1 MSVRA
6 QRRYGW
12 PALVLLVVAAVG
24 FGLQGLGLP
33 LDRDEGSFATIAR
46 GLLAG
51 ALPYRDAFDHKGPG
65 VYYALAGVF
74 GLTRGLSPLAQVVAA
89 RVLMLMVNVLSAVV
103 IYALGR
109 RWCDERVGLVA
120 AMLWLAFAPV
130 FDGSRVFTEGFAVL
144 PTLLAVWL
152 SFSLAP
158 STLRSLGAGALLGAA
173 SAFKQTSVLAFP
185 ALWMLG
191 CNPFA
196 LAAGFALPWL
206 AIWGAFAAAHA
217 GAPFLD
223 QVVVANLH
231 YPPQARGEWW
241 PHMTKPLL
249 TCALLFVFDAYGL
262 WLAFKNSKDVAF
274 RRITRGLCAL
284 QVLTL
289 LPFVTHAYA
298 HYWVQVLPWIVLP
311 AALAAVR
318 FFEAATPAWLRTA
331 ATVALAATFVA
342 AFWRPL
348 SDRPWTLG
356 DQVSAAAQI
365 VAAARPGDR
374 ITIGPAEPEYYFLS
388 GLPSPTP
395 YLYLLDV
402 DRARF
407 WPEFNRDLAAGRFS
421 LVAWFGDCP
430 SAEDREACA
439 HLANGFDPVAS
450 DPRTGLRIYRRRD

>member
-1 MSVRA
+1 VIVRA
-6 QRRYGW
+6 QRRYGL
-12 PALVLLVVAAVG
+12 PALALLVMAAIG

-65 VYYALAGVF
+65 IYYVLAAVF
-74 GLTRGLSPLAQVVAA
+74 GLTHGLSPLAQVVAA
-89 RVLMLMVNVLSAVV
+89 RVLMLVVNVLSAAV

-109 RWCDERVGLVA
+109 RWCDARGGLVA
-120 AMLWLAFAPV
+120 ALLWLAFAPV

-152 SFSLAP
+152 SLARR
-158 STLRSLGAGALLGAA
+158 SWAARSLGAGKARTLVCLNAE
-173 SAFKQTSVLAFP
+173 
-185 ALWMLG
+185 
-191 CNPFA
+191 
-196 LAAGFALPWL
+196 
-206 AIWGAFAAAHA
+206 AAHA

-231 YPPQARGEWW
+231 YPPQPRGEWW

-249 TCALLFVFDAYGL
+249 TCVLLFAFDVYGL
-262 WLAFKNSKDVAF
+262 RLAFASAGNATF
-274 RRITRGLCAL
+274 QRATRGLLAL

-289 LPFVTHAYA
+289 LPFATHAYA
-298 HYWVQVLPWIVLP
+298 HYWVQVLPWVVLP
-311 AALAAVR
+311 AALGAVR
-318 FFEAATPAWLRTA
+318 FFEVTTPERLRTA
-331 ATVALAATFVA
+331 ATLALAATFAA

-348 SDRPWTLG
+348 SDRPWTLH

-365 VAAARPGDR
+365 VAAARAGDR

-388 GLPSPTP
+388 GLPAPTP

-407 WPEFNRDLAAGRFS
+407 WPEFNRDLASGRFS
-421 LVAWFGDCP
+421 LVAWFGVCP
-430 SAEDREACA
+430 SAEDRAACA
-439 HLANGFDPVAS
+439 SLANGFAPVAS

>member
-1 MSVRA
+1 VIVRA
-6 QRRYGW
+6 QRRYGL
-12 PALVLLVVAAVG
+12 PALALLVLAAIG

-65 VYYALAGVF
+65 IYYVLAAVF
-74 GLTRGLSPLAQVVAA
+74 GLTHGLSPLAQVVAA
-89 RVLMLMVNVLSAVV
+89 RVLMLVVNVLSAAV

-109 RWCDERVGLVA
+109 RWCDARVGLVA
-120 AMLWLAFAPV
+120 ALLWLAFAPV

-152 SFSLAP
+152 SLARR
-158 STLRSLGAGALLGAA
+158 SWAARSLGAGALLGAA

-185 ALWMLG
+185 ALWLLG
-191 CNPFA
+191 ANPFA

-231 YPPQARGEWW
+231 YPPQPRGEWW

-249 TCALLFVFDAYGL
+249 TCVLLFAFDVYGL
-262 WLAFKNSKDVAF
+262 RLAFASAGNATF
-274 RRITRGLCAL
+274 QRATRGLLAL

-289 LPFVTHAYA
+289 LPFATHAYA
-298 HYWVQVLPWIVLP
+298 HYWVQVLPWVVLP
-311 AALAAVR
+311 AALGAVR
-318 FFEAATPAWLRTA
+318 FFEVTTPERLRTA
-331 ATVALAATFVA
+331 ATLALAATFAA

-348 SDRPWTLG
+348 SDRPWTLH

-365 VAAARPGDR
+365 VAAARAGDR

-388 GLPSPTP
+388 GLPAPTP

-407 WPEFNRDLAAGRFS
+407 WPEFNRDLASGRFS
-421 LVAWFGDCP
+421 LVAWFGVCP
-430 SAEDREACA
+430 SAEDRAACA
-439 HLANGFDPVAS
+439 SLANGFAPVAS